1 MLKAAGIFLIFLAG
15 TGIGFSKS
23 MEFTRREQ
31 ELRNFLQIAAYLK
44 GAVRCGNASLPE
56 AFLET
61 AGKMEG
67 TYRDFLMCVSASMK
81 DAQGRLFGS
90 IFRDC
95 AEKILT
101 ETALSIEEKETVF
114 SFGGRLG
121 HLDREMQIRQIEV
134 FEMELSEALENLK
147 KELPEKKKLCR
158 SMGILGGI
166 LLGVL
171 LW

>member
-1 MLKAAGIFLIFLAG
+1 MLKAAGIFLIFMAG

-31 ELRNFLQIAAYLK
+31 ELRMFLQIALYLK

-61 AGKMEG
+61 ACKFEG
-67 TYRDFLMCVSASMK
+67 VYRKFLMEVSECLKMAN
-81 DAQGRLFGS
+81 GRTCGS

-95 AEKILT
+95 AEKNL
-101 ETALSIEEKETVF
+101 EGTALSAEEKEIVF
-114 SFGGRLG
+114 SFGCRLG
-121 HLDREMQIRQIEV
+121 YLDREMQLRQIEM
-134 FEMELSEALENLK
+134 FEMELSEALEHLK

>member
-1 MLKAAGIFLIFLAG
+1 
-15 TGIGFSKS
+15 
-23 MEFTRREQ
+23 
-31 ELRNFLQIAAYLK
+31 
-44 GAVRCGNASLPE
+44 
-56 AFLET
+56 
-61 AGKMEG
+61 
-67 TYRDFLMCVSASMK
+67 MCVSASERCSGQAFWK
-81 DAQGRLFGS
+81 SVGTVLKKLS
-90 IFRDC
+90 
-95 AEKILT
+95 T

-147 KELPEKKKLCR
+147 KELPEKEKTVGAWE
-158 SMGILGGI
+158 SWAVS